1 MSNGTRG
8 GMIVGIVVF
17 SLAVYYFLW
26 VYQPAGPS
34 SPAAANPSS
43 NASDS
48 KTAGPVNYLNERPV
62 IPQSK
67 VMHKNDPAPDF
78 TYYSIDGKEIKLSSF
93 AGKKPV
99 VLDFWATWCGPC
111 RMELPKLEE
120 FYKTHSDQ
128 VEIIAISDED
138 RGAATAIAGAVQ
150 QAGLTFP
157 VMHDP
162 SHTIGKM
169 FPTSGIPYLIFID
182 KNGTVVSDLL
192 GYNPEIGKEIT
203 DIFSLPQ

>member
-1 MSNGTRG
+1 
-8 GMIVGIVVF
+8 
-17 SLAVYYFLW
+17 
-26 VYQPAGPS
+26 
-34 SPAAANPSS
+34 
-43 NASDS
+43 
-48 KTAGPVNYLNERPV
+48 
-62 IPQSK
+62 
-67 VMHKNDPAPDF
+67 MHKNDPAPDF